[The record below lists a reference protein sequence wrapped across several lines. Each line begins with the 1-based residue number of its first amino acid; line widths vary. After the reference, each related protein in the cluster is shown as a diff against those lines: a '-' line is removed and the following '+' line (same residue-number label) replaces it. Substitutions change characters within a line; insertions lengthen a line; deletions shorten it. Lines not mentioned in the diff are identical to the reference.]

1 MIYLKINHMC
11 NISVHRTKTI
21 SKKCYN
27 YIYNKSAKP
36 NWVNYKIC
44 SKTTKA
50 EIESQNQ
57 REMNTITFYFNLE
70 RK

>member
-1 MIYLKINHMC
+1 MC
-11 NISVHRTKTI
+11 NISVHRTKPI

-27 YIYNKSAKP
+27 YIYNKNAKP

-57 REMNTITFYFNLE
+57 REMNTITF
-70 RK
+70 